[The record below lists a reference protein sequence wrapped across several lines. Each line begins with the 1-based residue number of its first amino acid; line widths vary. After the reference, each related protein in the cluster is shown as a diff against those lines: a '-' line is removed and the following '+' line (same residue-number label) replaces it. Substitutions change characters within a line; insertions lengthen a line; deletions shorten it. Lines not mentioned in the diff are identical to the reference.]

1 MVIIMNGP
9 KKMICGMV
17 CALIILLPM
26 LSGCDS
32 VIDDAKD
39 IIDNLPDS
47 SDIDWTRENPQ
58 KLDFN
63 LKDDGTYSVA
73 LGSEIYLEKIEI
85 PKTYRGKAVT
95 EIGRFGH
102 EGSPN
107 LYLEEIIIPD
117 SVTTIGERA
126 FEECGSL
133 ISIEIPSSVTS
144 IGNKAFYKCV
154 NLLKIVIPDS
164 VTRMGYQ
171 AFYGCRN
178 LASVQISQNLS
189 NIEFDSFYGCISLSD
204 IVIPSSVKAIGSGAF
219 SGCTNLKNVTI
230 SDGVT
235 RINGEAFLGCN
246 QLTDIV
252 VPNSVTS
259 IGKDAFA
266 QCRGIKSISLPF
278 IGMANGSTNN
288 AQLTYILGSKNKN
301 SLKTVILTGGGRVG
315 EMAFYGFTALE
326 NVVLLDGITEIGYA
340 AFYECSKIKRLTIP
354 DSVTSI
360 GDAAFA
366 YCDNLTGIV
375 LSEGVTSIGDS
386 AFYRCKSLSDIAI
399 PSSVTSIGD
408 SAFYSCNSLMS
419 IEIPT
424 GVTNISD
431 NAFDGCYKLVEV
443 INKSS
448 LNIVAG
454 SEDYG
459 RVAYYAKE
467 VHSGES
473 KIVKQNDYRFYT
485 YGDVN
490 YLLGYVGNDTELV
503 LPESYNGADY
513 EIYQYTF
520 YNFKINSIVIPESVT
535 SIGDGAFEDCNVRM
549 IYCIAASQPDGWDSN
564 WSNYIPVT
572 WGYKG

>member
-1 MVIIMNGP
+1 MNGP

-39 IIDNLPDS
+39 IIDNLPDP

-189 NIEFDSFYGCISLSD
+189 NIEYDSFYGCISLSD
-204 IVIPSSVKAIGSGAF
+204 IVIPDGVKSIGSGVFSSCENLKSITISDSVTVIHKEAFYECLQLDEVVIPDSVKSFGEGVFARCINLKKITLPLVGRTDGVNNSGLGYLFGGTPPQFLDTVIITDPDGIGADAFYACTNIKRVVLPEGITSIPKGAFYMCRGLTEVVMPDSIKSIGDRAF
-219 SGCTNLKNVTI
+219 SGCQ
-230 SDGVT
+230 S
-235 RINGEAFLGCN
+235 
-246 QLTDIV
+246 LTEIAI
-252 VPNSVTS
+252 PNSVTS
-259 IGKDAFA
+259 IGED
-266 QCRGIKSISLPF
+266 
-278 IGMANGSTNN
+278 
-288 AQLTYILGSKNKN
+288 
-301 SLKTVILTGGGRVG
+301 
-315 EMAFYGFTALE
+315 AFYG
-326 NVVLLDGITEIGYA
+326 
-340 AFYECSKIKRLTIP
+340 CKSLTDIAIP
-354 DSVTSI
+354 NSVTSI
-360 GDAAFA
+360 GDYAFA
-366 YCDNLTGIV
+366 YCQGLTSVVIPENLTSIGIFAFNGCFDLASIMV
-375 LSEGVTSIGDS
+375 DSDNTSYKDIDGNLYTKDGRTLIQYAVGKTDASFVIPNGVTSIGNSACYICDSLTSVVIPISVTEIHYS
-386 AFYRCKSLSDIAI
+386 AFSCKNL
-399 PSSVTSIGD
+399 TSIKYRG
-408 SAFYSCNSLMS
+408 SEAKWNA
-419 IEIPT
+419 
-424 GVTNISD
+424 ISKNVNWD
-431 NAFDGCYKLVEV
+431 
-443 INKSS
+443 NKSGKYT
-448 LNIVAG
+448 ITYDYAG
-454 SEDYG
+454 E
-459 RVAYYAKE
+459 
-467 VHSGES
+467 
-473 KIVKQNDYRFYT
+473 
-485 YGDVN
+485 
-490 YLLGYVGNDTELV
+490 
-503 LPESYNGADY
+503 
-513 EIYQYTF
+513 
-520 YNFKINSIVIPESVT
+520 
-535 SIGDGAFEDCNVRM
+535 
-549 IYCIAASQPDGWDSN
+549 
-564 WSNYIPVT
+564 
-572 WGYKG
+572 